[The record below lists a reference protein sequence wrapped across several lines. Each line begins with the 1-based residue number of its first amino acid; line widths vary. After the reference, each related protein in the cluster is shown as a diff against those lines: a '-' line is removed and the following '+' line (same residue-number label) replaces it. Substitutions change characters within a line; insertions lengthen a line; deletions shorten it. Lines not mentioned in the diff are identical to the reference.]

1 MFRLLPNIRSLSVQT
16 RVFSG
21 PGTPTIV
28 ERIFSKMRIPYG
40 LGCALAGISVGA
52 VLPLLMLRVP
62 IDFLL
67 QPQILQSL
75 IPFFRSVSVIVPFL
89 SIGLYLP
96 GYVRRKVNETK
107 SSLEPLL
114 ELSGG
119 RDFAWA
125 FRPLSGNLLSIM
137 SLAPTTV
144 VGVASSLAYPGV
156 NGFANGLFFSV
167 FIFAFFSSAAAFV
180 LLTLGMRRLGSLKLS
195 FRPYFE
201 DRFLGLK
208 PMGSL
213 GLSCATVYF
222 GMAVFGMAIAAFSWA
237 NPSWTIIFAYG
248 LFGEFAAIGLV
259 AFARQM
265 FQIHRKMTSF
275 LAQEKDKLDSQFAD
289 LVRRGSTLD
298 STRDI
303 VQIMLLNQMRRDLSK
318 ASKWPFD
325 TRTIV
330 RTIVSMLLLA
340 ISSGFTVLFS
350 RLLG

>member
-1 MFRLLPNIRSLSVQT
+1 
-16 RVFSG
+16 
-21 PGTPTIV
+21 
-28 ERIFSKMRIPYG
+28 MRIPYG
-40 LGCALAGISVGA
+40 LGCALAGSSVGA

-62 IDFLL
+62 IDLLL
-67 QPQILQSL
+67 QPQILLAL

-107 SSLEPLL
+107 LSLEPLL
-114 ELSGG
+114 EASGE
-119 RDFAWA
+119 RNFDWA
-125 FRPLSGNLLSIM
+125 FVRLSGNFLSIAG
-137 SLAPTTV
+137 LAPSTL
-144 VGVASSLAYPGV
+144 VGVASSFVYPGV
-156 NGFANGLFFSV
+156 NGFANGLFFAV

-180 LLTLGMRRLGSLKLS
+180 LLTVGMRRLGSLRFS

-237 NPSWTIIFAYG
+237 YPSWTIIFTYG
-248 LFGEFAAIGLV
+248 VFGEFAIIGLV

-265 FQIHRKMTSF
+265 LQIHRKMTAF
-275 LAQEKDKLDSQFAD
+275 LAQEKDKLDSQFAE
-289 LVRRGSTLD
+289 LARRGSTLH

-318 ASKWPFD
+318 ASRWPFD

-330 RTIVSMLLLA
+330 RTIVNMLLLA
-340 ISSGFTVLFS
+340 ISSGLTVLFS